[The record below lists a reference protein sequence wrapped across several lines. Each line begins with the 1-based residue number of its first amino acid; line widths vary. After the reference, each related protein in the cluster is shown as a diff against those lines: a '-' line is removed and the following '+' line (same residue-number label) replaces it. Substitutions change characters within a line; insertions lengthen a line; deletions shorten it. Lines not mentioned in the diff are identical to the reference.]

1 MAEDYHKK
9 KDRMRREAQGDAP
22 YERMEGGRVKYRG
35 EIFPGLNKPKRAPSG
50 SKHKGR
56 VLAHKKGKV
65 KVVNF
70 GHRDYKHNYS
80 AKAKANYRKRSAG
93 IRDKSGKLT
102 KDDKFSANYWARKE
116 LWPTGKKSGGN
127 L

>member
-9 KDRMRREAQGDAP
+9 KDRMRREAQGSAP
-22 YERMEGGRVKYRG
+22 YERLDGGRVKYRG

-50 SKHKGR
+50 SKYKGR

-116 LWPTGKKSGGN
+116 LWPTDKKSGGK